1 MSQTLEDLGDAI
13 TDALETNPVE
23 DVLGVLCGSLVGLV
37 RELTIRSGND
47 PEKTITLDAGPGRRK
62 IEIHALPN
70 TKLSGAAT
78 GDRHERRS

>member
-13 TDALETNPVE
+13 ADALADNPVQ

-47 PEKTITLDAGPGRRK
+47 PEKTITLEGGPGQRK

-70 TKLSGAAT
+70 AKVSGGGAFPPS
-78 GDRHERRS
+78 D

>member
-1 MSQTLEDLGDAI
+1 MSQTLEDLGEAI
-13 TDALETNPVE
+13 TDALADNPVQ

-47 PEKTITLDAGPGRRK
+47 PEKTITLDGGPGQRK

-70 TKLSGAAT
+70 TPD
-78 GDRHERRS
+78 DRPQVRSI

>member
-13 TDALETNPVE
+13 TDALATNPVQ

-47 PEKTITLDAGPGRRK
+47 PEKTITLDAGPGQRK

-70 TKLSGAAT
+70 TEVDRAGGSGRT
-78 GDRHERRS
+78 PS

>member
-1 MSQTLEDLGDAI
+1 MSQTLEDIVDAI
-13 TDALETNPVE
+13 ADALADNPVQ

-47 PEKTITLDAGPGRRK
+47 PENTITLEGGPGQRK

-70 TKLSGAAT
+70 A
-78 GDRHERRS
+78 GDKQ